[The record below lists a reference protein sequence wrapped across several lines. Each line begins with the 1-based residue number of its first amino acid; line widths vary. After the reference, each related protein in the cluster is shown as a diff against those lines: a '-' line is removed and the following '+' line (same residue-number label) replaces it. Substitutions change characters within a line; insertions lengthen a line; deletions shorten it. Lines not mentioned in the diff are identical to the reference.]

1 MVVGVCLDPMR
12 IGFVLVKFSEG
23 AALTLLQVNVVFGQ
37 KEKNL
42 IYCVNWYLEKD
53 VFRYL

>member
-1 MVVGVCLDPMR
+1 MR
-12 IGFVLVKFSEG
+12 IGFVLVKFSAG

-42 IYCVNWYLEKD
+42 ISCVNWYLEKD